1 MKTLH
6 VFTEEPS
13 AKIVFEAILP
23 KILPNDVQF
32 RVYPHQGKKDLEKA
46 LKTTVPSISKMP
58 GATILITRD
67 QDNEECLDVKLS
79 ILNKLDGNCKC
90 PYCIRII
97 CKELEAWF
105 LGDLAAIQSAY
116 PRFKPEQ
123 YSNKAEFRDVDV
135 IDYPSRVLMNIIPEY
150 SKRDTLPKLEV
161 SGAIAPLLDL
171 VMNSSP
177 SFNHTIAA
185 IRKLGNT

>member
-23 KILPNDVQF
+23 KILPEDVLF
-32 RVYPHQGKKDLEKA
+32 SVYPHQGKQDLERA
-46 LKTTVPSISKMP
+46 LEKVVPSISRTP

-67 QDNEECLDVKLS
+67 QDNEDCMDVKQS
-79 ILNKLDGNCKC
+79 ILKELNGKCHC
-90 PYCIRII
+90 PYFVRII
-97 CKELEAWF
+97 CRELESWF

-123 YSNKAEFRDVDV
+123 YIHKAEFRDVDD
-135 IDYPSRVLMNIIPEY
+135 IDYPSRKLMTIIPEY

-171 VMNSSP
+171 EKNSSP

-185 IRKLGNT
+185 IRKLSAS